1 VTLTRRGKVAIGVA
15 VCALAVVVGAGIW
28 AFTGN
33 APSPLQRLADT
44 LTGRPTPCP
53 LTGETLADDADDADD
68 ADAPSRPAF
77 AVKVENTR
85 DAYPLA
91 GLRRADVIYEELVE
105 GGITRFVAI
114 YQCRD
119 AGRVGP
125 VRSARTTDP
134 KILVQLSDAPLLAY
148 SGAAVPVTHA
158 VNNAG
163 IVSFTE
169 TSANAAFTRDDE
181 RSAPHNLYV
190 SIPKLYRAA
199 EAAGADGSPPAE
211 LFTFDE
217 EGVRGKRRT
226 AAIVTFSTAVTAE
239 WHWSGGLWVRYLDG
253 APMLLEDGRPIAATN
268 LVIQEVEV
276 GTSDIVDAS
285 GSHSPTVD
293 LTGTGRAWILRDGR
307 LMAGRWTR
315 NSLDDLT
322 VFETKRGEPIALAP
336 GTTFVELVPADQ
348 GEVAFE
354 R

>member
-1 VTLTRRGKVAIGVA
+1 VTLTRRGKVVTAVVA
-15 VCALAVVVGAGIW
+15 CALALVVAAGVW

-33 APSPLQRLADT
+33 APAPLQRLADT
-44 LTGRPTPCP
+44 LSGRPTPCP
-53 LTGETLADDADDADD
+53 LTGKTLAGDR
-68 ADAPSRPAF
+68 DAPSRPAF

-85 DAYPLA
+85 DAYPLS
-91 GLRRADVIYEELVE
+91 GLGRADVIYEEPVE

-134 KILVQLSDAPLLAY
+134 KILVQLADAPLLAY
-148 SGAAVPVTHA
+148 SGAAVRVTHA
-158 VNNAG
+158 VDNAG

-169 TSANAAFTRDDE
+169 TSANAAFTRDDG
-181 RSAPHNLYV
+181 RSAPHNLYT

-199 EAAGADGSPPAE
+199 EAAGADASPPAE

-226 AAIVTFSTAVTAE
+226 TAVVTFSSAVTAE
-239 WHWSGGLWVRYLDG
+239 WHWTDGVWVRYLDG

-276 GTSDIVDAS
+276 GVSDIVDAS
-285 GSHSPTVD
+285 GSRSPTVD

-307 LMAGRWTR
+307 LIAGRWTR

-348 GEVAFE
+348 GEVTFE